1 MNELNEKE
9 IEQVS
14 GGRATYTYNCANF
27 VLKSSLPAFLAGAFS
42 NECVNCEHFT
52 GDNQTVCDLK

>member
-14 GGRATYTYNCANF
+14 GGKTTYTYNCANF
-27 VLKSSLPAFLAGAFS
+27 VLKSSLPEFLAAA
-42 NECVNCEHFT
+42 
-52 GDNQTVCDLK
+52 LR